1 MFYTAS
7 KYFVVVLCVLLC
19 SGCLLDRLVGSK
31 KELCADRIELGEVT
45 EEGASIIFIKPI
57 LWNSDII
64 KIIGEKPTR
73 IIPEFITPQSK
84 KLEYH
89 YRIVREGDDPQGE
102 YSFNTVFHFEKKENI
117 FKLARVDIDK
127 NIKDVLSV
135 DLIKQV
141 MRAGCEVIRKGY
153 SIRVDLSGIDRHKLP
168 KKDQVIAALGSSHE
182 PNAKALVYNY
192 KTGSSDTAEIRVSFA
207 GEPSL
212 MSSVEVTYF
221 RYKLHADFVGREGKG
236 SIRSWRHAAELSWF
250 MALSW

>member
-102 YSFNTVFHFEKKENI
+102 YASIPFFISKRMKTSSNWQGLI
-117 FKLARVDIDK
+117 S
-127 NIKDVLSV
+127 IKIS
-135 DLIKQV
+135 
-141 MRAGCEVIRKGY
+141 
-153 SIRVDLSGIDRHKLP
+153 
-168 KKDQVIAALGSSHE
+168 
-182 PNAKALVYNY
+182 
-192 KTGSSDTAEIRVSFA
+192 KTFCLLT
-207 GEPSL
+207 
-212 MSSVEVTYF
+212 
-221 RYKLHADFVGREGKG
+221 
-236 SIRSWRHAAELSWF
+236 
-250 MALSW
+250 

>member
-31 KELCADRIELGEVT
+31 RNYAPDRIELGEVT

-117 FKLARVDIDK
+117 FKLARVDRGGPRKLDSM
-127 NIKDVLSV
+127 LS
-135 DLIKQV
+135 
-141 MRAGCEVIRKGY
+141 E
-153 SIRVDLSGIDRHKLP
+153 
-168 KKDQVIAALGSSHE
+168 
-182 PNAKALVYNY
+182 
-192 KTGSSDTAEIRVSFA
+192 SFA
-207 GEPSL
+207 LKWTRFYKERD
-212 MSSVEVTYF
+212 MSKSRRKHSVGS
-221 RYKLHADFVGREGKG
+221 RIKLTDI
-236 SIRSWRHAAELSWF
+236 S
-250 MALSW
+250 